1 MYKENCKGLIFDG
14 VNGILEGKVII
25 IIIIF
30 IWKLI
35 VFVEVCYII
44 KFVVG
49 NFVLI
54 IILVF
59 LLVFCI
65 NCLIY

>member
-49 NFVLI
+49 NFVW
-54 IILVF
+54 
-59 LLVFCI
+59 
-65 NCLIY
+65 